1 MIMVMDLS
9 KKESYVFLLDRA
21 LAEIRPL
28 EGRRGDR
35 LIELKPQVI
44 QEQKYTIITNHRQI
58 AQQINRDPS
67 HLARFIFKEM
77 GRPGT
82 VEGDRLVISGK
93 LSNEELAR
101 VLQIYHRE
109 FVKCPVC
116 GGVDTRIVSEK
127 RFRFLVC
134 EVCGAK
140 SPVRKI

>member
-1 MIMVMDLS
+1 MDLA
-9 KKESYVFLLDRA
+9 KKETYVFLLDRA
-21 LAEIRPL
+21 FSEIGPL
-28 EGRRGDR
+28 ETRRGDR
-35 LIELKPQVI
+35 LIELNPQVVH
-44 QEQKYTIITNHRQI
+44 EQRHTIITNHRQI

-67 HLARFIFKEM
+67 HLARFIFKET

-82 VEGDRLVISGK
+82 LEGDRLVLSGK
-93 LSNEELAR
+93 LTNEELAR
-101 VLQIYHRE
+101 MLQIYHRE